1 MAVANTVAALGSGA
15 DECHA
20 TINGLGERAGN
31 AALEEIVIT
40 LRVALQAGL
49 EHQNRIPLRHIAVGF
64 TVNGRLH
71 TA

>member
-1 MAVANTVAALGSGA
+1 MAVANTVAALSSGA

-40 LRVALQAGL
+40 LRSLYKL
-49 EHQNRIPLRHIAVGF
+49 DLNIK
-64 TVNGRLH
+64 N
-71 TA
+71 